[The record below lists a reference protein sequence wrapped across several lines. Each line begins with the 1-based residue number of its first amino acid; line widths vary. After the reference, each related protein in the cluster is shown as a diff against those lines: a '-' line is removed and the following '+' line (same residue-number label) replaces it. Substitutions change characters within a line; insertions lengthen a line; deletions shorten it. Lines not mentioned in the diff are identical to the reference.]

1 VGVDAVFVGRHT
13 STWTAGAGEGGDL
26 TSSRFPSRDQP
37 ALPRPVDRLDPPDH
51 AGWASSGF
59 RISLDRSRL
68 LLGRH
73 SDRIA
78 HRVGNQTFRAKIG
91 EGFWPLGF
99 ATAVLIKPIF
109 GSRTHQLRSETW
121 LPRSGLGSSNGR
133 SNEIPPK
140 TTSLGHIG
148 ESEIGILFTRIF
160 GRHVDPS
167 CDYRYPVYESRDR
180 WS

>member
-1 VGVDAVFVGRHT
+1 MRLLIEPRFLTTASAKACT
-13 STWTAGAGEGGDL
+13 QAMSTGQGGDL
-26 TSSRFPSRDQP
+26 ASSRFSSRAQP
-37 ALPRPVDRLDPPDH
+37 ALSRPVDRLDPPDH

-109 GSRTHQLRSETW
+109 GNEDLE
-121 LPRSGLGSSNGR
+121 SSQ
-133 SNEIPPK
+133 
-140 TTSLGHIG
+140 
-148 ESEIGILFTRIF
+148 
-160 GRHVDPS
+160 
-167 CDYRYPVYESRDR
+167 
-180 WS
+180 